1 MLLSLIIAKNTGR
14 EDVVRLIME
23 DRRVRKRKKRKS
35 MNEENIGKIFLFYFK
50 QCLNLHLQWPD
61 K

>member
-23 DRRVRKRKKRKS
+23 DRRVRKRIKS